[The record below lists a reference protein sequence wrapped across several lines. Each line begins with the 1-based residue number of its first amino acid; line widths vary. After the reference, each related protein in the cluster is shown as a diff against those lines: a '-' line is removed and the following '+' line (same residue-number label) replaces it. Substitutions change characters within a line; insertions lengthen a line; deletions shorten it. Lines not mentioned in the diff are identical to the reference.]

1 LSSRWQFWI
10 DVGGTFTDCLA
21 VDPSGRIRTSKLL
34 SSGRLRARGFRTE
47 SANRIRIADFT
58 DAPDDFFAG
67 WTLSLQ
73 PGSFQAAV
81 RRFDPTSGIVELDC
95 ELATNVDANDVEF
108 YCGEEAPVVA
118 IRRFLGLK
126 LHEPIGA
133 VDVRLGTTRGTNA
146 LLERQG
152 TRTAF
157 VTTQGFGDVLRIA
170 HQNRPR
176 LFDLAV
182 RKPADLFEVSIE
194 IDERLAAD
202 GSVLKSL
209 DSEEVRSKLTALRN
223 DGIASLAVCLLHAYR
238 NPTHEERVAAIAEPL
253 GFSHVALSS
262 RLAPLQRIV
271 PRGQTTVVDAYLT
284 PIVREYLKS
293 LRRSMPEA
301 DLRLMTS
308 SGSLVDAERFVG
320 KDSVLSGP
328 AGGVVG
334 ASHVANEAGFRK
346 AIGFDMG
353 GTSTDVCRSD
363 GSVERRYEMDVV
375 DPATGGAVKIVA
387 PMLAIETVAA
397 GGGSICD
404 FDGVK
409 ITVGPKSG
417 GSIPGPACYGR
428 GGPLCITDVN
438 LFLGRI
444 VSDRF
449 PFPLDRETVIA
460 RLDEVRLR
468 IKQSTGSEP
477 GRERLAEGFLAV
489 ANANMAAAIKRVSV
503 AKGYD
508 VREYAL
514 ISFGGAGAQ
523 HACAVADELGIRR
536 VLQHPYAS
544 LLSAFGIGIADVTR
558 FAVLDVGRTLDD
570 ESLAD
575 LDPVFVSMN
584 DSLRS
589 EILAEGL
596 DPSQLLEPIRRL
608 DLRYVGQDAVVTVT
622 STDGRDWAK
631 AFESEHR
638 KLYGFTFPGRAIE
651 IRAARM
657 ELTGR
662 TPKPK
667 TPCLPTSI
675 SKPKIDGEVDAYF
688 EGGFRGTPFYL
699 REKLQSGDVIA
710 GPALILEPNSSIVV
724 APHWTGT
731 VSSRD
736 DLVLERTRAPNS
748 HAVTGGE
755 IRSDP
760 IELELFNNRFTS
772 IAEQMGETL
781 RRTSLSTNVK
791 ERLDFSCAIFS
802 ADGSLVVN
810 APHIPVHLGAMGD
823 CVRGLLEDVSD
834 MKPGDVYI
842 TNDPYRGGSHLPDV
856 TVVTPVFDFDGL
868 RLLFFTG
875 SRAHHAEI
883 GGNRPGSMP
892 PFSASLAEEGIL
904 IRAFRFARDGVNQEA
919 DLHRL
924 LTSGPY
930 PSRSPGDNLADI
942 RAQVAANKI
951 GADLL
956 QTLVGSLGEQRVLA
970 FMEFVREGAAAK
982 VRQSL
987 LKLPAGVHRFED
999 SLDDSS
1005 KISVAVTI
1013 KHGDSGGAAIVDFN
1027 GTGPTS
1033 AGNLN
1038 ANPAIVRSAVLY
1050 CFRCLLA
1057 EDVPLNDG
1065 VLAPVKIVVPP
1076 GTLLSPSAR
1085 VEPENCPAVVGGN
1098 VETSQ
1103 RIVDVVFGAI
1113 GAAAASQGT
1122 MNNFLFGRAATKERP
1137 AFGYYETICGGGGA
1151 GPGFNGAD
1159 AVHTHMTNTRITDP
1173 EVLEDRYPVRLRE
1186 FSIRRG
1192 SGGNGQWKGGDG
1204 VVREFEF
1211 LEPLEVSLL
1220 TNRRVSA
1227 PFGLAGGEHGAS
1239 GRNLLRRRG
1248 ESAWTELSSAA
1259 TVEVQQGD
1267 VLRIETPGGGGFG
1280 KVQVARRE
1288 ARE

>member
-21 VDPSGRIRTSKLL
+21 VDPAGRIRTAKVL

-47 SANRIRIADFT
+47 FANRIRIADFA

-73 PGSFQAAV
+73 HGSFQAGV
-81 RRFDPTSGIVELDC
+81 LRFDPSSGVVEFDRDLPN
-95 ELATNVDANDVEF
+95 EVSPNDVEF
-108 YCGEEAPVVA
+108 SCGEEAPVVA

-126 LHEPIGA
+126 LHETIGA

-152 TRTAF
+152 ARTAF
-157 VTTQGFGDVLRIA
+157 VTTKGFGDVLRIA

-182 RKPADLFEVSIE
+182 RKSADLFEVSIE
-194 IDERLAAD
+194 LDERLAAD
-202 GSVLKSL
+202 GSVLRPL
-209 DSEEVRSKLTALRN
+209 DSEEVRAKLTSLRN
-223 DGIASLAVCLLHAYR
+223 DGIESLAVCLLHGYR
-238 NPTHEERVAAIAEPL
+238 NPLHEERVAAIAEPM

-284 PIVREYLKS
+284 PIVREYLRS

-308 SGSLVDAERFVG
+308 SGSLVEAEKFVG

-334 ASHVANEAGFRK
+334 ACHVANEARFRK

-363 GSVERRYEMDVV
+363 GSVERRYEMDVI

-409 ITVGPKSG
+409 IVVGPKSG

-444 VSDRF
+444 VPERF
-449 PFPLDRETVIA
+449 PFPLDRDAVVA
-460 RLDEVRLR
+460 RLDDVRGR
-468 IKQSTGSEP
+468 MKQAAGTDP

-514 ISFGGAGAQ
+514 VSFGGAGAQ
-523 HACAVADELGIRR
+523 HACAVADELGVTRI
-536 VLQHPYAS
+536 LQHLCAS

-558 FAVLDVGRTLDD
+558 FAVRDIGSVLND
-570 ESLAD
+570 ESRVVLE
-575 LDPVFVSMN
+575 PVFVAMKN
-584 DSLRS
+584 SLRE

-596 DPSQLLEPIRRL
+596 NPSQLLEPIRRL
-608 DLRYVGQDAVVTVT
+608 DLRYIGQDAVVTVA
-622 STDGRDWAK
+622 STDGRDWARV
-631 AFESEHR
+631 FEQEHR

-667 TPCLPTSI
+667 TPSLPTSI
-675 SKPKIDGEVDAYF
+675 RKPNADGEVDAYF
-688 EGGFRGTPFYL
+688 KGAFRRTPFHL
-699 REKLQSGDVIA
+699 RENLRPGDVIA
-710 GPALILEPNSSIVV
+710 GPAIILEPNSSIVV
-724 APHWTGT
+724 APLWTAT

-736 DLVLERTRAPNS
+736 DLVLERTGAPINL
-748 HAVTGGE
+748 AANDGE

-823 CVRGLLEDVSD
+823 CVRGLLDDVPD
-834 MKPGDVYI
+834 MTPGDVYI

-856 TVVTPVFDFDGL
+856 TVVTPVFDVDGS

-883 GGNRPGSMP
+883 GGSRPGSMP
-892 PFSASLAEEGIL
+892 PFSSNLAEEGIL
-904 IRAFRFARDGVNQEA
+904 IRAFRLAREGVNQEA
-919 DLHRL
+919 ELRRL

-930 PSRSPGDNLADI
+930 PSRSPDDNLADI

-956 QTLVGSLGEQRVLA
+956 QTLVGSLGEKRVLA
-970 FMEFVREGAAAK
+970 YMAFVRDGAAAK
-982 VRQSL
+982 VRLSL
-987 LKLPAGVHRFED
+987 LKMPAGVHRFED
-999 SLDDSS
+999 SLDDGSR
-1005 KISVAVTI
+1005 ISVAVTI
-1013 KHGDSGGAAIVDFN
+1013 THGDSGGDAIVDFT

-1050 CFRCLLA
+1050 SFRCLLA

-1065 VLAPVKIVVPP
+1065 VLAPVKIVIPP
-1076 GTLLSPSAR
+1076 GTILSPIANDD
-1085 VEPENCPAVVGGN
+1085 PEKCPAVVGGN

-1103 RIVDVVFGAI
+1103 RIVDVVLGAI

-1122 MNNFLFGRAATKERP
+1122 MNNFLFGRAATKELP
-1137 AFGYYETICGGGGA
+1137 GFGYYETICGGGGA
-1151 GPGFNGAD
+1151 GPGFDGAD

-1173 EVLEDRYPVRLRE
+1173 EVLEDRYPVRLLE
-1186 FSIRRG
+1186 FSIRRD
-1192 SGGNGQWKGGDG
+1192 SGGDGRFHGGDG

-1211 LEPLEVSLL
+1211 LEPLEISLL
-1220 TNRRVSA
+1220 TNRRTSA
-1227 PFGLAGGEHGAS
+1227 PFGLAGGEHGKF
-1239 GRNLLRRRG
+1239 GRNLLRRNG
-1248 ESAWTELSSAA
+1248 ETAWTELPSAA
-1259 TVEVQQGD
+1259 TVEVQPGD

-1280 KVQVARRE
+1280 NRSH
-1288 ARE
+1288 